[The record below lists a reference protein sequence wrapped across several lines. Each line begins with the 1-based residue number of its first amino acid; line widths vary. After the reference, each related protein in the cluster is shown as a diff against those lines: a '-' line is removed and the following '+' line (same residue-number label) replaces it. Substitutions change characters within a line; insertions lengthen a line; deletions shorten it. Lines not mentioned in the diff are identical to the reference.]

1 MTARGMGT
9 AVTEIRVL
17 AIASGG
23 GHWVQ
28 LLRMRPAWEDCAVTY
43 ATVHADSAVD
53 VAPARL
59 LTFTD
64 ASRKDY
70 WKLGRVAV
78 EMAAIVARVR
88 PDVVVTTGAAPPLL
102 AMLFARMTGARTLW
116 VDSIANGEVLSSSGK
131 LAARLATTRVTQW
144 PDLARDGVA
153 HWGSV
158 L

>member
-1 MTARGMGT
+1 MT
-9 AVTEIRVL
+9 IRVL

-28 LLRMRPAWEDCAVTY
+28 LLRMRRAWDGCAVTY
-43 ATVHADSAVD
+43 ATVHADSAAD
-53 VAPARL
+53 VTPARL

-64 ASRKDY
+64 ASRKD
-70 WKLGRVAV
+70 WWRLGRVAV

-88 PDVVVTTGAAPPLL
+88 PHVVITTGAAPPLFAL
-102 AMLFARMTGARTLW
+102 LFARAIGARTLW
-116 VDSIANGEVLSSSGK
+116 IDSIANGEALSSSGK
-131 LAARLATTRVTQW
+131 LAARVATTRVTQW
-144 PDLARDGVA
+144 PELAQGGVG

>member
-1 MTARGMGT
+1 MPKT
-9 AVTEIRVL
+9 IRVL

-28 LLRMRPAWEDCAVTY
+28 LLRLRPAWDGCDVTY
-43 ATVHADSAVD
+43 ATVHADSAAD

-64 ASRKDY
+64 ASRKDF
-70 WKLGRVAV
+70 WRLPRVAA
-78 EMAAIVARVR
+78 EMAALVARVR
-88 PDVVVTTGAAPPLL
+88 PHVVVTTGAAPPLFAL
-102 AMLFARMTGARTLW
+102 LFARAIGARVLW
-116 VDSIANGEVLSSSGK
+116 VDSIANGEVLSSSGR
-131 LAARLATTRVTQW
+131 LAARVATQRLTQW
-144 PDLARDGVA
+144 PELAGDGVD

>member
-1 MTARGMGT
+1 MPGMG
-9 AVTEIRVL
+9 ERIRVL

-28 LLRMRPAWEDCAVTY
+28 LLRLGPAWDGCDVTY

-53 VAPARL
+53 VAPAKL

-64 ASRKDY
+64 ASRKD
-70 WKLGRVAV
+70 WWRLARVAA

-88 PDVVVTTGAAPPLL
+88 PQVVITTGAAPPLFAL
-102 AMLFARMTGARTLW
+102 LFARAAGARTLW

-131 LAARLATTRVTQW
+131 LARRVATTRVTQW
-144 PDLARDGVA
+144 PELAGDGVGY
-153 HWGSV
+153 WGSV

>member
-1 MTARGMGT
+1 MAGT
-9 AVTEIRVL
+9 IRVL

-28 LLRMRPAWEDCAVTY
+28 LLRLRPAWDGCAVTY

-64 ASRKDY
+64 ASRKD
-70 WKLGRVAV
+70 WWRLGVVAAQ
-78 EMAAIVARVR
+78 MAGIVLRVR
-88 PDVVVTTGAAPPLL
+88 PHVVVTTGAAPPLFAL
-102 AMLFARMTGARTLW
+102 LFARAIGARTLW
-116 VDSIANGEVLSSSGK
+116 VDSIANGEVLSSSG
-131 LAARLATTRVTQW
+131 RLARRVATQRITQW
-144 PDLARDGVA
+144 PDLAAGDVA
-153 HWGSV
+153 YWGSV

>member
-1 MTARGMGT
+1 MAATT
-9 AVTEIRVL
+9 IRVL

-28 LLRMRPAWEDCAVTY
+28 LLRLRPAWDGCAVTY

-53 VAPARL
+53 VAPAPL

-64 ASRKDY
+64 ASRRD
-70 WKLGRVAV
+70 WWRLGLVAA

-88 PDVVVTTGAAPPLL
+88 PHVVVTTGAAPPLFAL
-102 AMLFARMTGARTLW
+102 LFARAIGARTLW
-116 VDSIANGEVLSSSGK
+116 VDSIANGEVLSSSG
-131 LAARLATTRVTQW
+131 RLARRIATQRLTQW
-144 PDLARDGVA
+144 PGLAEGDIA
-153 HWGSV
+153 YWGSV